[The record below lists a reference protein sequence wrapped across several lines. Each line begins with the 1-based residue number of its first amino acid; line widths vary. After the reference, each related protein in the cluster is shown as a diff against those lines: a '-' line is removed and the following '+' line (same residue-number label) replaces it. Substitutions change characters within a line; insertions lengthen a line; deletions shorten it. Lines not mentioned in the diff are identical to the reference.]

1 VPQYS
6 DHSFTGKACLMAH
19 ENEANDTVDLWVLRQ
34 QILAMQKTYDNF
46 VSPGTIANIVLD

>member
-1 VPQYS
+1 
-6 DHSFTGKACLMAH
+6 MAH